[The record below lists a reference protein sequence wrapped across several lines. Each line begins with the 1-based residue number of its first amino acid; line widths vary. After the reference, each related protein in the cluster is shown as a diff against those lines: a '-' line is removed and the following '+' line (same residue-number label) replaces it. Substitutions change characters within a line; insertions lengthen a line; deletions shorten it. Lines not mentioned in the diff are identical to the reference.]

1 MAASRMLAALLCGLL
16 VSAIS
21 LVAGDKPG
29 SAAVSASDRAK
40 IDGVFAQFAKPDSP
54 GCALAVYRDGK
65 IAYEHGYGFANLE
78 HRVPNSPQTVFDI
91 GSTSKQFTAFAIL
104 LLQKQGKLAIDDD
117 VRKYI
122 PELPDYGKTIT
133 LRHLLT
139 HTSGLR
145 DYTALFDLAGF
156 AEQDLTTDK
165 DALDI
170 IMRQKGT
177 NFAPGEEWDYSNS
190 GFFLLSQVVKRVAGE
205 SIREFSQKNI
215 FTPLGMTHTQIFD
228 YHGLVIP
235 NRATGY
241 SFNGERKQFIVEM
254 SNFEQA
260 GDGSVQTSV
269 EDMLRWDDNFYT
281 GKVGGKDI
289 VDSMRTPG
297 KLNDGSEH
305 GYGFGLF
312 MAKYRGIPVISHG
325 GAWAGYRAEVMRFP
339 QQHTSIAVLC
349 NQAESRPTRLAHQVA
364 DVILADVLERDQ
376 TPPEGKTAKV
386 SSDVLQGRAGIY
398 RNATGEYRR
407 LDFKDGKLL
416 LALAG
421 GLELVPE
428 SDNSFNFAGHNNI
441 LFSPDGSMK
450 LTFEAIGKPVEYSR
464 VKVEQPGDL
473 SRFVGDYYSPEL
485 DTTWTVALANGQLT
499 VGNKRGLTPPEP
511 LLPVSQDTFITDSIS
526 MRFVSDPAQPMKA
539 IVSADRIRN
548 LQFTATRL
556 P

>member
-1 MAASRMLAALLCGLL
+1 M
-16 VSAIS
+16 
-21 LVAGDKPG
+21 
-29 SAAVSASDRAK
+29 
-40 IDGVFAQFAKPDSP
+40 
-54 GCALAVYRDGK
+54 AVYRDGQ

-78 HRVPNSPQTVFDI
+78 HRVPNTPQTVFDI

-104 LLQKQGKLAIDDD
+104 LLQKQGKLSIDDD

-170 IMRQKGT
+170 LARQKGT
-177 NFAPGEEWDYSNS
+177 NFPPGEEWDYSNS

-205 SIREFSQKNI
+205 SIRDFSQKNI

-228 YHGLVIP
+228 YHGFVIP

-241 SFNGERKQFIVEM
+241 SYNGERKEFVVEM

-269 EDMLRWDDNFYT
+269 EDLLRWDGNFFT
-281 GKVGGKDI
+281 GKLGGKEI
-289 VDSMRTPG
+289 VESMRTPG
-297 KLNDGSEH
+297 KLNNGEEH

-312 MAKYRGIPVISHG
+312 MSKYRGAPVVSHG
-325 GAWAGYRAEVMRFP
+325 GAWAGYRAELMRFP

-364 DVILADVLERDQ
+364 DIVLANVLEPEAAVESK
-376 TPPEGKTAKV
+376 TPKL
-386 SSDVLQGRAGIY
+386 SSEVLQGRAGVY
-398 RNATGEYRR
+398 RSATGEYRR

-428 SDNSFNFAGHNNI
+428 SDTSFNFAGRNNI
-441 LFSPDGSMK
+441 SFSPDGNMK
-450 LTFEAIGKPVEYSR
+450 LTFEAIGKPIEYSR
-464 VKVEQPGDL
+464 VKVEQPRDL
-473 SRFVGDYYSPEL
+473 SHFVGEYYSPEL
-485 DTTWTVALANGQLT
+485 NATWTVALAGGQLT
-499 VGNKRGLTPPEP
+499 VANKRGLTPPEA
-511 LLPVSQDTFITDSIS
+511 LIPVSDDTFITDSI
-526 MRFVSDPAQPMKA
+526 RVKFVDEPAHAMKA
-539 IVSADRIRN
+539 LVSADRIRN
-548 LQFTATRL
+548 LEFTAVKH
-556 P
+556 